1 MNKNKDSDDLG
12 KPPKRRLSS
21 EDWNL
26 WNFVTRSV
34 RPLSGQLRED
44 PPETTVKPPVGEPP
58 AKLPAKLAAPL
69 RFSPEFRLKDPVA
82 AARSETGGID
92 RRTLEKLRRGQLP
105 LEGVLDLH
113 GLRQGEAQERL
124 IKFLTD
130 GYHAGR
136 RCVLVISGK
145 GSRNGEAGV
154 LRRMVPH
161 WLELPPLSPII
172 LSHCPAKQK
181 DGGEGAFYVLLRRK
195 R

>member
-1 MNKNKDSDDLG
+1 MSKNKDSDDAG
-12 KPPKRRLSS
+12 KPPKRPLSG
-21 EDWNL
+21 EERNL
-26 WNFVTRSV
+26 WNFVTRSI
-34 RPLSGQLRED
+34 RPLSGQRRD
-44 PPETTVKPPVGEPP
+44 NPPETPVNLSPAKPSVKPDGPPRGMVGM
-58 AKLPAKLAAPL
+58 
-69 RFSPEFRLKDPVA
+69 PEFRLKDPVA
-82 AARSETGGID
+82 AAKSETGGID

-124 IKFLTD
+124 TRFLTD

-154 LRRMVPH
+154 LRRMVPR
-161 WLELPPLSPII
+161 WLEMPPLSPII

-181 DGGEGAFYVLLRRK
+181 DGGDGAFYVLLRRK

>member
-1 MNKNKDSDDLG
+1 MSKNKDDAG
-12 KPPKRRLSS
+12 KPPKRTLSGEERS
-21 EDWNL
+21 L
-26 WNFVTRSV
+26 WNFVTRSI
-34 RPLSGQLRED
+34 RPLTGQLKD
-44 PPETTVKPPVGEPP
+44 APPEPPEKPPVNPP
-58 AKLPAKLAAPL
+58 VEIAVKPDRRPWAGGI
-69 RFSPEFRLKDPVA
+69 PEFRLKDPA
-82 AARSETGGID
+82 AAAKNETGGID

-105 LEGVLDLH
+105 LDGVLDLH

-124 IKFLTD
+124 TRFLTD

-161 WLELPPLSPII
+161 WLDMPPLFPII

-181 DGGEGAFYVLLRRK
+181 DGGDGAFYVLLRRK
-195 R
+195 RL

>member
-1 MNKNKDSDDLG
+1 MNKNKDSDDTG
-12 KPPKRRLSS
+12 KPPKRPLSG
-21 EDWNL
+21 EERNL
-26 WNFVTRSV
+26 WNFVTRSI
-34 RPLSGQLRED
+34 RPLSGRPRD
-44 PPETTVKPPVGEPP
+44 NPPETPANSPP
-58 AKLPAKLAAPL
+58 AKPAVKSDERP
-69 RFSPEFRLKDPVA
+69 RFSAGLPEFRLKDPVA
-82 AARSETGGID
+82 AAKSETGGID

-124 IKFLTD
+124 TRFLTD

-161 WLELPPLSPII
+161 WLDMPPLSPIV

-181 DGGEGAFYVLLRRK
+181 DGGDGAFYVLLRRK